1 MNINRKRFIQ
11 GAGALMGLPYLES
24 VATGASKTKSNRPPL
39 RMGIVT
45 VKGGTVLESW
55 VPKNKGKLDKLP
67 SIMRSLEP
75 LKRDITVISGLSQ
88 EGGKGNNAHNHCA
101 NVHLTCDAGV
111 TKVNGK
117 FSPTISIDQYVAN
130 NLEKDHIYQSL
141 ELGVSNGEATF
152 SFKDDGSSVPYEGN
166 MRLAFERMF
175 KGRRP
180 VVPNWNRRATS
191 VAKKVKK
198 TVKRDSYE
206 QYVVDLVRE
215 EAKALQRVVSGAD
228 KQRLGQYIES
238 VYSVENR
245 LKLFEARMA
254 DEAME
259 TPEFTGKMSKKLVM
273 TKPTEENYA
282 RQIMKL
288 WNKDPEMHERY
299 FSIYTDLMILA
310 LQTDMTRVCT
320 LSLGSDGAQF
330 PGVVTVG
337 YETHAH
343 TLEHQGNARR
353 VEDADP
359 ISREGCRQIHEW
371 YTKLFGRMAMKM
383 KMIDEGGASLLD
395 NTMMLYTSYMAD
407 GGHGRKDYPIM
418 LVGNAQGAIKTGRH
432 IACEKDTPVAN
443 LYIEMANMMGVE
455 CSEFGNSKTAKNA
468 RYGGKIPGL
477 S

>member
-1 MNINRKRFIQ
+1 
-11 GAGALMGLPYLES
+11 MGLPFLES
-24 VATGASKTKSNRPPL
+24 VSTAATKSNRPPL

-55 VPKNKGKLDKLP
+55 VPEKKGKLEKLP
-67 SIMRSLEP
+67 SIMRSMEP
-75 LKRDITVISGLSQ
+75 LKRDITIVSGLSQ
-88 EGGKGNNAHNHCA
+88 EGGKGNNAHIHCA

-111 TKVNGK
+111 TEKNGK
-117 FSPTISIDQYVAN
+117 VAPSISIDQFVAN
-130 NLEKDHIYQSL
+130 NLEKDHVYQSL
-141 ELGVSNGEATF
+141 EFGVSNGAATF
-152 SFKDDGSSVPYEGN
+152 SFNDDGSSVPYEGN

-175 KGRRP
+175 KGRKP
-180 VVPNWNRRATS
+180 VIPNWQRRATR
-191 VAKKVKK
+191 VAKKVQK
-198 TVKRDSYE
+198 TAKRDSYD

-215 EAKALQRVVSGAD
+215 EAKTLQRMVSGAD

-245 LKLFEARMA
+245 LKLFEQRMA
-254 DEAME
+254 DEAMDSVE
-259 TPEFTGKMSKKLVM
+259 YGKMSKKLVM
-273 TKPTEENYA
+273 TKPTEEAYA

-288 WNKDPEMHERY
+288 WIKDPEMHEKY

-320 LSLGSDGAQF
+320 LSLGSDEAQF

-353 VEDADP
+353 VENADP

-371 YTKLFGRMAMKM
+371 YTKLFSRMAIKM
-383 KMIDEGGASLLD
+383 KMIDEGGTSLLD
-395 NTMMLYTSYMAD
+395 NTMLLYTSYMAN
-407 GGHGRKDYPIM
+407 GGHGRKDYPMM
-418 LVGNAQGAIKTGRH
+418 LLGNAQGGFKTGQH

-443 LYIEMANMMGVE
+443 LYIEMANRMGVE

-468 RYGGKIPGL
+468 RYKGRIPGL